1 MRTPGT
7 SLMSAQARISAAFR
21 DALCLPL
28 NRSSKYI
35 IVSDCHRGTGKTG
48 DNFLKNEYLYL
59 AALNYYFRKG
69 FTYLE
74 LGDGDE
80 LWENRSVKK
89 IKAMHEASFE
99 LLSRYYQDGRL
110 YALFGNHDIIKQNDS
125 FLKKY
130 FHSYNC
136 SYTRESRPL
145 CPDIRYHSGIIL
157 QDCERKK
164 DICLTHGH
172 QADILNSTF
181 WRLSRF
187 LVRYVWRPLE
197 ALGIPD
203 PTSAAKNN
211 TKKDKT
217 EQILTDWAIQ
227 NGCMLITGHTHRPMI
242 GTKNAPYCNSGS
254 CVSPGSITCIEI
266 ENRCLT
272 LVKWSMKARSDLTLY
287 AAREVLGDTV
297 CLDDY

>member
-1 MRTPGT
+1 MRLQGKTA
-7 SLMSAQARISAAFR
+7 MSAEKRISTAFE

-28 NRSSKYI
+28 TRSSRYI
-35 IVSDCHRGTGKTG
+35 LLSDCHRSDGKTG

-59 AALNYYFRKG
+59 AALEYYFCRG

-80 LWENRSVKK
+80 LWENRSVRK
-89 IKAMHEASFE
+89 IKEMHSPSFG
-99 LLSRYYQDGRL
+99 LIARYYDAGRL
-110 YALFGNHDIIKQNDS
+110 HSLYGNHDMVKKNAS
-125 FLKKY
+125 FSEKY
-130 FHSYNC
+130 CGSYPC
-136 SYTRESRPL
+136 TYTQRPLSL
-145 CPDIRYHSGIIL
+145 CPDITFHSGIIL
-157 QDCERKK
+157 KDCEHKK
-164 DICLTHGH
+164 DIYLTHGH
-172 QADILNSTF
+172 QADFFNSTL

-197 ALGIPD
+197 YLGIPD

-211 TKKDKT
+211 TRKEKAEK
-217 EQILTDWAIQ
+217 ILTAWARQ

-254 CVSPGSITCIEI
+254 CVSPGGITCIEI
-266 ENRCLT
+266 EDRCLT
-272 LVKWSMKARSDLTLY
+272 LVKWSMKARSDMTLY
-287 AAREVLGDTV
+287 AAREILGETV